1 MVEILSATR
10 SHLDGLLKVYA
21 NVWTDS
27 VDPINVERVLQ
38 NHDHVTQ
45 VAIQNSIVVGFVDGF
60 ETLSIRRERRW
71 EVDLLAVHGDFQYQG
86 VGSAL
91 IQANLAAAKSSG
103 CKITRALIATDN
115 YASQKAFHKNQFEP
129 DETVLSLYMHSQPTN
144 QYATPNK
151 QAHLITVDTINYR
164 GIWVEGEFAR
174 QDLRAACYQRSL
186 AKLDVVGCLV
196 AQNDEAKIDLLQ
208 EQDFEP
214 TGSWQFWIR
223 PL

>member
-1 MVEILSATR
+1 MVEILSAAR
-10 SHLDGLLKVYA
+10 SHLDGLLSVYS
-21 NVWTDS
+21 NVWENS
-27 VDPINVERVLQ
+27 VNPTNIERVLQ

-45 VAIQNSIVVGFVDGF
+45 IAMQNSIVVGFVDGF
-60 ETLSIRRERRW
+60 ETLGIRRERRW
-71 EVDLLAVHGDFQYQG
+71 EIDLIAVQQDFQHQG

-91 IQANLAAAKSSG
+91 IQANLVTAKTRG
-103 CKITRALIATDN
+103 CQVTRALIATDN
-115 YASQKAFHKNQFEP
+115 YASQKAFRKNQFKP
-129 DETVLSLYMHSQPTN
+129 DETILSLYIHSQPTN

-164 GIWVEGEFAR
+164 GIWVEGEFAQ
-174 QDLRAACYQRSL
+174 QDLLAACYQRSL

-196 AQNDEAKIDLLQ
+196 AQNDAAKIDLLQ
-208 EQDFEP
+208 EQNFES